1 MFVGRTQI
9 YTHTHTHT
17 YCTQT
22 YKAVFVAGKHA
33 QLCQLW
39 AGGKANPIRLQSRLL
54 NKLRHRPSPD
64 LARCPYSPFSILSSP
79 FSPPPFLRYALA
91 EPTSRRFS
99 PLHLL
104 AKPLHVLRLLISVLF
119 PFFCS
124 FCCFRQHFGPN

>member
-9 YTHTHTHT
+9 YTHTHTPIAHRHIKLYLWQANT
-17 YCTQT
+17 PSYASCGRAARLILLDF
-22 YKAVFVAGKHA
+22 KAVYSTNFGIALV
-33 QLCQLW
+33 Q
-39 AGGKANPIRLQSRLL
+39 
-54 NKLRHRPSPD
+54 
-64 LARCPYSPFSILSSP
+64 ARCPYSPFSILSSP